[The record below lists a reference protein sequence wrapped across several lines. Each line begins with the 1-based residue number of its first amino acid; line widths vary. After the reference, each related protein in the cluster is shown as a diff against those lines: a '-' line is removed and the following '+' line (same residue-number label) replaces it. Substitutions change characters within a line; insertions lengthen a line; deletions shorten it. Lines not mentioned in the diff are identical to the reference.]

1 MQIGE
6 TLDERLPLLSMVSVK
21 MLDEA
26 HLDCLR
32 ARPAL
37 EAFPITLIAGF
48 DVG

>member
-1 MQIGE
+1 MQIGK
-6 TLDERLPLLSMVSVK
+6 TLDERLALLSMVSVK

-37 EAFPITLIAGF
+37 EAFPVALVTGF
-48 DVG
+48 YFG